1 MLVKLAKQYTA
12 DEPAEPWEQFYAQRI
27 ASHSAVL
34 TNRSPWPHAGAAY
47 ESARVRWTAGE
58 PGSLVGGTQQ
68 KSVMSRSREPM
79 R

>member
-47 ESARVRWTAGE
+47 ESARVRWTEVSREAWSAE
-58 PGSLVGGTQQ
+58 
-68 KSVMSRSREPM
+68 RSRNL
-79 R
+79 